1 MSRSVSDVSV
11 VTVNWN
17 GKEHLETLLPSLSA
31 LGAAEIIVVDNGSID
46 GSQDFV
52 RTRYPAVRIIQN
64 DVNRGFAQPN
74 NLAAEVARGRF
85 LALVNNDM
93 RVDANWL
100 GAALARLGNSI
111 ASVGSRILDWQGE
124 EIDFNG
130 SSLQYLGYALQQD
143 AGKKK
148 EEAASPD
155 RILFPCGGAMVVD
168 REIFRRVGG
177 FDERL
182 QLGPRLVQL
191 APGGLAAPGGFLRL
205 ALKFGAGGALL
216 LESGPGF
223 FQFSQSFPVGFGLPG
238 GLLQLKLVLLS
249 PGELPFHFRP
259 ARLDPLDLFTRLADL
274 SETAVVMP
282 RNPSPEQ
289 IGLYLEMLG
298 WFAAQTGYPAL
309 RVTVT
314 DPARLAGVQ
323 RKDLL
328 IIGTAENQPLFGQW
342 AREMPVRADAGR
354 PRLATNGRFELPW
367 TRAAR
372 ERRRLAEMLE
382 AESVPEAII
391 EQFESPL
398 QPGRCVVAIA
408 TAHPRRI
415 EPLAALLAGSAD
427 LAHVYGSVSVLKNGR
442 FHGFLAPAQGYHLG
456 RLRQRHLRPLDLG

>member
-168 REIFRRVGG
+168 REIFRRDGG
-177 FDERL
+177 IDEDYLAIFEDVDLGWRLWLAGYEVAFAQDSVAFHKGHATFRAQASEKMRYLMHRNALLTILKNYEEAAFRKVFPLAIVLAIKRAVLFSGVEKDRFYLWAKSRERL
-182 QLGPRLVQL
+182 EQQDASACLQILDALNHLVAVDDVL
-191 APGGLAAPGGFLRL
+191 ENLPAFLRKREQVQ
-205 ALKFGAGGALL
+205 ALRRRADS
-216 LESGPGF
+216 EI
-223 FQFSQSFPVGFGLPG
+223 FGLFVDPFRRIVEDTG
-238 GLLQLKLVLLS
+238 YLHAEKIALEMFEIEKLFEPLLCPPVLPDWLDGLEK
-249 PGELPFHFRP
+249 R
-259 ARLDPLDLFTRLADL
+259 ADL
-274 SETAVVMP
+274 LRRELTSLQWQESQASQH
-282 RNPSPEQ
+282 PS
-289 IGLYLEMLG
+289 G
-298 WFAAQTGYPAL
+298 
-309 RVTVT
+309 
-314 DPARLAGVQ
+314 
-323 RKDLL
+323 
-328 IIGTAENQPLFGQW
+328 
-342 AREMPVRADAGR
+342 RA
-354 PRLATNGRFELPW
+354 
-367 TRAAR
+367 TR
-372 ERRRLAEMLE
+372 
-382 AESVPEAII
+382 S
-391 EQFESPL
+391 
-398 QPGRCVVAIA
+398 
-408 TAHPRRI
+408 
-415 EPLAALLAGSAD
+415 
-427 LAHVYGSVSVLKNGR
+427 
-442 FHGFLAPAQGYHLG
+442 
-456 RLRQRHLRPLDLG
+456 LRQFLKSWRTEGFAVAWHRFLERVNRGL